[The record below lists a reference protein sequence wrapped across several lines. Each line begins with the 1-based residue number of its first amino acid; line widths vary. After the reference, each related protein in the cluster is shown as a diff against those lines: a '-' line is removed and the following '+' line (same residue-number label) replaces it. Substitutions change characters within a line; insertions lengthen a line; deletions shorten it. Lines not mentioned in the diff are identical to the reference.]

1 MACMRFTLTVLA
13 SFLIL
18 ASSYS
23 SPLAAEPVLETDEQK
38 TLYALGLAV
47 SRSLAPFSLTPDEF
61 AGVQAGISDGVLG
74 ADPKVNIEEWGPKV
88 QALSQTRQ
96 TMAAEVEKVKSTAFL
111 EKMAAE
117 DGATKTES
125 GLVYRVLTA
134 GSGDSPAATDKVK
147 VHYHG
152 TLRDGT
158 VFDSSVDRGQPATFP
173 LNGVI
178 KCWTEGVQLMKAG
191 GKSKLTCPAA
201 IAYGDRGSPPK
212 IAGGAALVFEVELL
226 EIMPKGAG
234 KQGKKVK

>member
-201 IAYGDRGSPPK
+201 IASGDRGSPPK